1 MKNTIA
7 KFAVIAAV
15 AAVPCFGTTLE
26 AREMTGGEVAVRIV
40 HDVQNFLNPIPTV
53 ITVEPAP
60 PAPVVVAPP
69 PVYEVRHPE
78 PPPPPRHEVRHHHRK
93 PEVRHHEPARP
104 AAPARRHGR

>member
-1 MKNTIA
+1 MKNTFA

-40 HDVQNFLNPIPTV
+40 HDVLNFLN
-53 ITVEPAP
+53 

-69 PVYEVRHPE
+69 PPVVVAPPPVYHRPA
-78 PPPPPRHEVRHHHRK
+78 PPPRHH
-93 PEVRHHEPARP
+93 
-104 AAPARRHGR
+104 APAPKHHDRHAPHHGRR

>member
-40 HDVQNFLNPIPTV
+40 HDVLNFLNPT
-53 ITVEPAP
+53 
-60 PAPVVVAPP
+60 PVVVTPA
-69 PVYEVRHPE
+69 PVYEVRRPA
-78 PPPPPRHEVRHHHRK
+78 PPPPRHEVRHAPRK

>member
-1 MKNTIA
+1 MKNTFA

-40 HDVQNFLNPIPTV
+40 HDVLNFLN
-53 ITVEPAP
+53 

-69 PVYEVRHPE
+69 PPVVVAPPPPVVVAPPPVYHRPA
-78 PPPPPRHEVRHHHRK
+78 PPPPVYHRPAPPPRHH
-93 PEVRHHEPARP
+93 
-104 AAPARRHGR
+104 APAPKHHDRHAPHHGRR

>member
-40 HDVQNFLNPIPTV
+40 HDVLNFLNPAPTI
-53 ITVEPAP
+53 ITTE
-60 PAPVVVAPP
+60 PAPVVVTTV
-69 PVYEVRHPE
+69 PVYEVRHPA
-78 PPPPPRHEVRHHHRK
+78 PPPPRHEVRHHHRK